1 MQLGFVGL
9 LEMEQLLH
17 LWERI
22 IGYMDTTMLAVAA
35 VAIFIHRSEM
45 LLRVS
50 VLLMQLV
57 FT

>member
-9 LEMEQLLH
+9 LEMDQLLH

-22 IGYMDTTMLAVAA
+22 IGYMDPTLLAVTA

-45 LLRVS
+45 LLRVR
-50 VLLMQLV
+50 
-57 FT
+57 